1 MRVLFW
7 GTPDFALPSFRA
19 LLGEGHE
26 IVGVVTQPDR
36 PAGRGRVLQPSLVK
50 REALEERI
58 PVLQPER
65 ARGEEFLA
73 ELARLEPDISVV
85 VAYGQILR
93 PEVLELPP
101 LGSINVH
108 ASILPE
114 LRGAA
119 PINWAIIRGYEET
132 GVTIMQMSE
141 GLDSG
146 PILLQVTEPIEPDE
160 RASDLWARLSEIG
173 AAALIETLALI
184 EVGAVQPVEQDHD
197 RATYAPRLTR
207 EDARIPWDRDA
218 VTIDRLVRGLDQV
231 PGAWTTWNGWELKL
245 YRPLPVPGYE
255 HDAEPGTVLE
265 ADASDPT
272 QGLLVAC
279 GEGAIYLREVKPGG
293 RRRMTSADWVRGR
306 GARTGDRFI

>member
-1 MRVLFW
+1 
-7 GTPDFALPSFRA
+7 
-19 LLGEGHE
+19 LGEGHE

-36 PAGRGRVLQPSLVK
+36 PAGRGRRLQPSLVK
-50 REALEERI
+50 REALEEQI
-58 PVLQPER
+58 PVLQPEK
-65 ARGEEFLA
+65 ARGEEFLQ

-93 PEVLELPP
+93 REVLELPA
-101 LGSINVH
+101 LGSINLH

-119 PINWAIIRGYEET
+119 PINWAIIRGYQET

-141 GLDSG
+141 GMDEG
-146 PILLQVTEPIEPDE
+146 PILAQLTEPIEPDE
-160 RASDLWARLSEIG
+160 RASDLWARLSETG
-173 AAALIETLALI
+173 AALLIETLALI
-184 EVGAVQPVEQDHD
+184 EIGAVQPVEQDHA

-207 EDARIPWDRDA
+207 EVARIPWDQDA
-218 VTIDRLVRGLDQV
+218 VTIDRLVRGLDEV

-245 YRPLPVPGYE
+245 YRPRPVPDLV
-255 HDAEPGTVLE
+255 HDAEPGTILE

-279 GEGAIYLREVKPGG
+279 GSGAIYLREVKPGG

-306 GARTGDRFI
+306 GAKTGDHFI

>member
-19 LLGEGHE
+19 ILGEGHE

-36 PAGRGRVLQPSLVK
+36 PAGRGRQLQPSLVK
-50 REALEERI
+50 REALAEQI

-65 ARGEEFLA
+65 ARGEEFLQ

-93 PEVLELPP
+93 REVLELPP

-108 ASILPE
+108 ASLLPE

-119 PINWAIIRGYEET
+119 PINWAIIRGYQET

-141 GLDSG
+141 GLDAG
-146 PILLQVTEPIEPDE
+146 PILMQTTEPIEPDE

-173 AAALIETLALI
+173 AALLVETLALLEI
-184 EVGAVQPVEQDHD
+184 GAAQPVEQDHE

-207 EDARIPWDRDA
+207 DDARIPWELDA
-218 VTIDRLVRGLDQV
+218 TSIDRLVRGLDQV

-245 YRPLPVPGYE
+245 YRPLPVPDYA

-279 GEGAIYLREVKPGG
+279 GSGAVYLREVKPGG

-306 GARTGDRFI
+306 GAKTGDRFL

>member
-50 REALEERI
+50 REALEEQI
-58 PVLQPER
+58 PVLQPEK
-65 ARGEEFLA
+65 ARGDEFLRDISLLDP
-73 ELARLEPDISVV
+73 EISVV

-93 PEVLELPP
+93 REVLELPTY
-101 LGSINVH
+101 GSINVH
-108 ASILPE
+108 ASLLPE

-119 PINWAIIRGYEET
+119 PINWAIIRGYDET

-141 GLDSG
+141 GMDEG
-146 PILLQVTEPIEPDE
+146 PILRQTAEPIEPDE
-160 RASDLWARLSEIG
+160 RASDLWARLSEVG
-173 AAALIETLALI
+173 AALLIETLALLEI
-184 EVGAVQPVEQDHD
+184 GEVQPVEQDHS

-207 EDARIPWDRDA
+207 ELARIDWTQDA
-218 VTIDRLVRGLDQV
+218 TSVSRWVRGLDEV

-245 YRPLPVPGYE
+245 YRPLPVPDLTHE
-255 HDAEPGTVLE
+255 AAPGTILD
-265 ADASDPT
+265 ADATDPT
-272 QGLLVAC
+272 RGLLVAC
-279 GEGAIYLREVKPGG
+279 GTGGVYLREVKPGG
-293 RRRMTSADWVRGR
+293 RRRMTSSDWVRGR
-306 GARTGDRFI
+306 GARTGETFI

>member
-1 MRVLFW
+1 
-7 GTPDFALPSFRA
+7 
-19 LLGEGHE
+19 
-26 IVGVVTQPDR
+26 VVTQPDR

-50 REALEERI
+50 REALEEQI
-58 PVLQPER
+58 PVLQPEK
-65 ARGEEFLA
+65 ARGEEFLQ

-93 PEVLELPP
+93 REVLELPAF
-101 LGSINVH
+101 GSINLH

-119 PINWAIIRGYEET
+119 PINWAIIRGYQET

-141 GLDSG
+141 GMDEG
-146 PILLQVTEPIEPDE
+146 PILAQLTEPIEPDE
-160 RASDLWARLSEIG
+160 RASDLWARLSETG
-173 AAALIETLALI
+173 AALLIETLALI
-184 EVGAVQPVEQDHD
+184 EIGAVQPVEQDHA

-207 EDARIPWDRDA
+207 EVARIPWDQDA
-218 VTIDRLVRGLDQV
+218 VTIDRLVRGLDEV

-245 YRPLPVPGYE
+245 YRPRPVPDLV
-255 HDAEPGTVLE
+255 HDAEPGTILE

-279 GEGAIYLREVKPGG
+279 GSGAIYLREVKPGG

-306 GARTGDRFI
+306 GAKTGDHFI